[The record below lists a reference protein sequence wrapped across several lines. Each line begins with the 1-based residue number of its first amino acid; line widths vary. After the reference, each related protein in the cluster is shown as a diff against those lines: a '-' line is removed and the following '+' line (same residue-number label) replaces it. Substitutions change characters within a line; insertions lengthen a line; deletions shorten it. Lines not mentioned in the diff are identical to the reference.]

1 MVRFG
6 VAGFPLAYLDNKE
19 NKKDRRRIFRWV
31 AGLGLDA
38 VELQMTYGPRTKPE
52 TCREYNELARD
63 AGVRISVHAA
73 YYIVLT
79 SSEKEKIK
87 RSIDTL
93 LKTFEL
99 AEVLGAEEVIL
110 HPGPLYSGT
119 EGAAFERFVENCSVF
134 LNSLGESK
142 IGLFVETAGKL
153 GQLGSFDD
161 ILSLSTELNGVHP
174 CIDFGHVHARTLGS
188 LESESAIMS
197 LCDRV
202 ELFLVENA
210 SKRIHFH
217 YTPIHFGPKG
227 EIQHRAVDDKYP
239 IKPQQ
244 DLFGEFAVGE
254 TSLDGMY
261 HPRPQ
266 HVAKAISTIGAD
278 FTIISE
284 THNSQEIGA
293 LELKKHASL

>member
-6 VAGFPLAYLDNKE
+6 VAGFPLAYLDDRK
-19 NKKDRRRIFRWV
+19 NKKDRGRIFRWI
-31 AGLGLDA
+31 ADLGLDA

-52 TCREYNELARD
+52 ICREYRELALD
-63 AGVRISVHAA
+63 AGIRISVHAA

-79 SSEKEKIK
+79 SSESEKIQ

-99 AEVLGAEEVIL
+99 SEFLGAREVIL
-110 HPGPLYSGT
+110 HPGPLYGGS
-119 EGAAFERFVENCSVF
+119 EDEAFARFVENCSSF
-134 LNSLGESK
+134 IDSLGEAD

-153 GQLGSFDD
+153 GQLGSFDG
-161 ILSLSTELNGVHP
+161 ILSLSTTLDGVHP

-188 LESESAIMS
+188 LETEDAILS
-197 LCDRV
+197 ICSRV
-202 ELFLVENA
+202 EQFLNENP

-239 IKPQQ
+239 IRPQQ
-244 DLFGEFAVGE
+244 DLFGEFSVGE
-254 TSLDGMY
+254 ASSDGWY

-266 HVAKAISTIGAD
+266 HVAKAISIINAD

-284 THNSQEIGA
+284 THNSQEVGA
-293 LELKKHASL
+293 LELKRFST